1 MAQLD
6 KEKGRK
12 RRHERI
18 RKRIHGTAQRPRIC
32 VFRSLKHIYAQ
43 LIDDDTGKTLV
54 SVSTLTKEL
63 QDDINGCN
71 CNAAEK
77 VGELLARRAVA
88 SQITTVI
95 FDRGGYRYHG
105 KIKALAEACRR
116 GGLLF

>member
-1 MAQLD
+1 MAQIVRE
-6 KEKGRK
+6 KERK
-12 RRHERI
+12 RRHQRI
-18 RKRIHGTAQRPRIC
+18 RKRMQGTAQRPRLC
-32 VFRSLKHIYAQ
+32 VFRSLRHIYAQ
-43 LIDDDTGKTLV
+43 LIDDNAGTTLV

-71 CNAAEK
+71 CNSAEK
-77 VGELLARRAVA
+77 VGELLARRAA
-88 SQITTVI
+88 ATEITTVI